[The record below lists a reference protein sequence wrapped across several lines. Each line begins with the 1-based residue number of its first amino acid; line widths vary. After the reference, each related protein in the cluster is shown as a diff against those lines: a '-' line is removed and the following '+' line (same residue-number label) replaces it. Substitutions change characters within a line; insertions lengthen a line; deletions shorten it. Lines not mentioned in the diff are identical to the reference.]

1 MSNLKWMVA
10 FGVVLIVAVVI
21 GLCLH
26 YSNGELKAENERLAA
41 IERKLQ
47 DELIIKDKEAADA
60 IAQYEEKIALL
71 NGEIDSANT
80 VIANLEAQDEA
91 RRHRID
97 TLEAEY
103 ASLQECEPRLV
114 NMTSQRDEWRSRFS
128 LCDETVAQKDHVIFS
143 LAAKYDLARKEI
155 DIKDGLIVERD
166 DLLGIKTER
175 LAVLEKYLSKHDR
188 WDKVKTGLAWGGL
201 AAIVL
206 LLVK

>member
-1 MSNLKWMVA
+1 MVA
-10 FGVVLIVAVVI
+10 FGIVLIVAVVI

-26 YSNGELKAENERLAA
+26 YSNGELKAENERLAG

-60 IAQYEEKIALL
+60 IAQYEEKIALI

-128 LCDETVAQKDHVIFS
+128 LCEDIVVQKDRILFS
-143 LAAKYDLARKEI
+143 LGVKYDTARAEI
-155 DIKDGLIVERD
+155 DIKDGLINARD
-166 DLLGIKTER
+166 DLIAVKSDR
-175 LAVLEKYLSKHDR
+175 IAVLEHYLAKKDT
-188 WDKVKTGLAWGGL
+188 WGAVKTGLAWGGL